1 MADDALGGLKNAAEE
16 EGVRDLA
23 QGAGMLS
30 LSEDIAALS
39 ALLRAAGEDDVERGM
54 DLAAMSGQTAV
65 VAEIVGGLDFPALS
79 GFLAGM
85 SNRLRTHAVAQLVES
100 GDVGALSR
108 ALDTASAGVAEA
120 GVAEVAEGLTALAV
134 SEAMADVRDTTLD
147 DDAAQM
153 AAELADL
160 AAAQGKGDADVAL
173 GRRGLRRAAG
183 LASGP
188 ERTPAPN
195 ASNIRQRLA
204 FVSACRASTPA
215 RCTRYSPEA

>member
-1 MADDALGGLKNAAEE
+1 MAEDPLGGLQNAAEA

-65 VAEIVGGLDFPALS
+65 VAEVVAGLDMPALS

-85 SNRLRTHAVAQLVES
+85 SLRLRTHAVAQLLES

-108 ALDTASAGVAEA
+108 ALDEASAGVAEA
-120 GVAEVAEGLTALAV
+120 GAAEVADGLTALAV
-134 SEAMADVRDTTLD
+134 SDAMAEVREDRALD
-147 DDAAQM
+147 DDAARI

-160 AAAQGKGDADVAL
+160 AAAQGKDDAGAAL
-173 GRRGLRRAAG
+173 GGDEA
-183 LASGP
+183 
-188 ERTPAPN
+188 PAKP
-195 ASNIRQRLA
+195 
-204 FVSACRASTPA
+204 V
-215 RCTRYSPEA
+215 